1 MILVVEQMQ
10 VVISGS
16 RNLYPYFPVLYE
28 SLFAYDKDVTLW
40 IMAED
45 DKLPYEVPDNVRV
58 VNVSGQTI
66 FRKDG
71 PNSRSPFTYLAMIRA
86 AYPLLFNGESYGGV
100 PKLTKL
106 DRVISLDCDIVCCD
120 TLKPIWDADLTD
132 KWFAAVAEYPDDSR
146 PYGRDSIYRNAGCMV
161 MNLEQMRVDKVSE
174 RAIDLLNKQKFLF
187 LDEMVLNLLNMAEGD
202 TKCVDLHPRWNQTE
216 NSVTLTLDVG
226 ICHYAGYKDVWKQ
239 PPENVYRWHY
249 LEPWLKYAK
258 ERECAAAGIKF

>member
-1 MILVVEQMQ
+1 MQ

-28 SLFAYDKDVTLW
+28 SLFAHDKDVTLW

-66 FRKDG
+66 FREDG

-86 AYPLLFNGESYGGV
+86 AYPLLFNGGSYGGM
-100 PKLTKL
+100 PKLPKL

-132 KWFAAVAEYPDDSR
+132 KWFGAVAEFVE
-146 PYGRDSIYRNAGCMV
+146 G
-161 MNLEQMRVDKVSE
+161 
-174 RAIDLLNKQKFLF
+174 
-187 LDEMVLNLLNMAEGD
+187 AEGVALAGRGEGKVGVGED
-202 TKCVDLHPRWNQTE
+202 GGHQPAEGVGEGPGLFGMDGIADL
-216 NSVTLTLDVG
+216 
-226 ICHYAGYKDVWKQ
+226 
-239 PPENVYRWHY
+239 
-249 LEPWLKYAK
+249 
-258 ERECAAAGIKF
+258 AGISWEIYS

>member
-1 MILVVEQMQ
+1 MDDRMQ
-10 VVISGS
+10 VVITGT
-16 RNLYPYFPVLYE
+16 RNLYPWFPCMYE
-28 SLFAYDKDVTLW
+28 SLFSKNPDAHLW
-40 IMAED
+40 IFAED
-45 DKLPYEVPDNVRV
+45 SELPYETPDNITV
-58 VNVSGQTI
+58 VDVSKQTL
-66 FRKDG
+66 FKPDN
-71 PNSRSPFTYLAMIRA
+71 PNARSPFTYMAMIRA
-86 AYPLLFNGESYGGV
+86 AFSILFTGEPNECGV
-100 PKLTKL
+100 ETLPKL
-106 DRVISLDCDIVCCD
+106 DRIISLDVDTVICDS
-120 TLKPIWDADLTD
+120 LQPIWETD
-132 KWFAAVAEYPDDSR
+132 FSDGKWFAAVPEYPDDSR

-161 MNLEQMRVDKVSE
+161 MNLEQMRADKVSE

-258 ERECAAAGIKF
+258 ERECGL

>member
-1 MILVVEQMQ
+1 MQ
-10 VVISGS
+10 VVITGT
-16 RNLYPYFPVLYE
+16 RNLYPWFPCMYM
-28 SLFAYDKDVTLW
+28 SLFSKNPDAHLW
-40 IMAED
+40 IFAENAQ
-45 DKLPYEVPDNVRV
+45 LPYETPDNITV
-58 VNVSGQTI
+58 VDVSKQTL
-66 FRKDG
+66 FKLDG
-71 PNSRSPFTYLAMIRA
+71 PNARSPFTYMAMIRA
-86 AYPLLFNGESYGGV
+86 AFPILFTGEPNDCGV
-100 PKLTKL
+100 ERLPKL
-106 DRVISLDCDIVCCD
+106 DRIISLDVDTVICDS
-120 TLKPIWDADLTD
+120 LKQIWESDFSNEE
-132 KWFAAVAEYPDDSR
+132 WFAAVSEYPDDSR
-146 PYGRDSIYRNAGCMV
+146 PYGRNSIYRNAGCMV

-258 ERECAAAGIKF
+258 ERECREAGIKI